1 MIFTL
6 REREIA
12 EGVLGHRGELE
23 NNSSSLSPLAQYGMA
38 ARDRL
43 KTTTPGPTTQ
53 IELRRIVEVELT
65 KE

>member
-12 EGVLGHRGELE
+12 EGVLGHRGELQ
-23 NNSSSLSPLAQYGMA
+23 NNSLSLSPLTQYGMA

-43 KTTTPGPTTQ
+43 KTTAPGPNTQ
-53 IELRRIVEVELT
+53 IELRRVVEIDLS